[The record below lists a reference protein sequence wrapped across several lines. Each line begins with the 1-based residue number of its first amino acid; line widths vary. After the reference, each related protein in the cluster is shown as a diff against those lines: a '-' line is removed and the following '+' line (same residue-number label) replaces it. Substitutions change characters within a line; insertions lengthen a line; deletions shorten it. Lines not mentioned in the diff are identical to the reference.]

1 MLLKVSRSFKGHF
14 IHLAL
19 SPSLSSVTFQFILR
33 RHHKSDISIAVAT
46 PTGLIT
52 PIVKDVG
59 SSGLSTISSTTK
71 SLASKARAGKLSPQ
85 EYQGGT
91 FTISNMGM
99 MGISHFTAI
108 INPPQAAILAI
119 GGTEARLLPA
129 EEGSEEGGKEW
140 RKANVMQATISADHR
155 VVDGATA
162 ARWMKAFKDALEN
175 PLSFML

>member
-1 MLLKVSRSFKGHF
+1 
-14 IHLAL
+14 
-19 SPSLSSVTFQFILR
+19 
-33 RHHKSDISIAVAT
+33 
-46 PTGLIT
+46 
-52 PIVKDVG
+52 
-59 SSGLSTISSTTK
+59 
-71 SLASKARAGKLSPQ
+71 
-85 EYQGGT
+85 
-91 FTISNMGM
+91 M